1 MATRKRA
8 KRAVRKTAAQPPA
21 VRESVIAAHVEP
33 LCEWVANGNTLIDY
47 CRANGLSTRTFNYHL
62 HRNPDAA
69 ALYARARE
77 IQADHI
83 AVSMLRL
90 ADDCTEEDVQ
100 STRTKIDTRKWLL
113 SRWHRK
119 TYGDHQKVEHDG
131 QMNITVVTGVPQSR
145 NLRPAGDDEGRHT
158 S

>member
-1 MATRKRA
+1 
-8 KRAVRKTAAQPPA
+8 
-21 VRESVIAAHVEP
+21 
-33 LCEWVANGNTLIDY
+33 
-47 CRANGLSTRTFNYHL
+47 
-62 HRNPDAA
+62 
-69 ALYARARE
+69 
-77 IQADHI
+77 
-83 AVSMLRL
+83 MLRL

-145 NLRPAGDDEGRHT
+145 NLRPPDDVEGRHT